1 MLWDYGNIVNYCYL
15 KCFENYFENVNVVYG
30 GELDEFC
37 LVMVFIFV
45 LELLLDSLL
54 MKEEIFGFILFII
67 IVDNMEV
74 GIKFVNSR
82 FKLFVFYVFSDK
94 DDVFDNIISKISLGS
109 VCINDIMLFMINF
122 ELLFGG
128 VGNSGMGSYYG

>member
-1 MLWDYGNIVNYCYL
+1 M
-15 KCFENYFENVNVVYG
+15 VYG